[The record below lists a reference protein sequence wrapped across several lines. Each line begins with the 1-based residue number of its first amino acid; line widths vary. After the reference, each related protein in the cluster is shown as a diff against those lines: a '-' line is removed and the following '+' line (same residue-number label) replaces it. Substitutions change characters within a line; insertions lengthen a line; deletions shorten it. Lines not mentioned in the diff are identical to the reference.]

1 MNKETENNNI
11 ILSVRN
17 LTVKFFTKGG
27 TISAVNGINYDVY
40 KGEVL
45 GIVGE
50 SGSGKSVSVLS
61 ITNLIKP
68 PGKVT
73 DGQIFYNN
81 KDILKLSNS
90 ELRKLRGKEIANIF
104 QDPMSSLNPVLKI
117 GRQVIES
124 ILNHL
129 KLNKLEAKKR
139 TIKLIENV
147 GISSARERYKDYP
160 HRFSGGMRQRIMIS
174 MGLSCDPNILIAD
187 EPTTAL
193 DVTIQAQIVTLIEK
207 LKNQYDMSIIWIT
220 HDLSLL
226 AGLADRIIVM
236 YAGKIM
242 EEASVTE
249 LYEHPRHPYTKALL
263 ESTPD
268 LNDNSDENLKHIEG
282 YPPDMTSEI
291 EGCPF
296 YARCFFKQ
304 NICSEESP
312 NLRQLSP
319 IHKIACHMDI

>member
-17 LTVKFFTKGG
+17 LTVKFFTKGE

-73 DGQIFYNN
+73 DGQIFYDN

-117 GRQVIES
+117 GRQIIES

-147 GISSARERYKDYP
+147 GISSANERYKDYP

-174 MGLSCDPNILIAD
+174 MGLSCDPKILIAD

-193 DVTIQAQIVTLIEK
+193 DVTIQAQIVTLIEN
-207 LKNQYDMSIIWIT
+207 LRISMICQSSGLPMISC
-220 HDLSLL
+220 LL

-249 LYEHPRHPYTKALL
+249 LHET
-263 ESTPD
+263 ST
-268 LNDNSDENLKHIEG
+268 
-282 YPPDMTSEI
+282 TSLHKSTTRI
-291 EGCPF
+291 
-296 YARCFFKQ
+296 YSRFK
-304 NICSEESP
+304 
-312 NLRQLSP
+312 R
-319 IHKIACHMDI
+319 